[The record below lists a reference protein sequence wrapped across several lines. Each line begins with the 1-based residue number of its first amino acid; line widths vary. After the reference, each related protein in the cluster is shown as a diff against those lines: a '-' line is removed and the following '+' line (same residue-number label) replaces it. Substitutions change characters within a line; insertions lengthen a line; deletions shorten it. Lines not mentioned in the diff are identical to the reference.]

1 MTVRSNMK
9 PLQRAGPLRAQPF
22 EPVKGIAVVWHE
34 LDVAWGDSFP
44 GKAHDLWSGIA
55 LLMDDSASEN
65 CTLVRV
71 GTSCVQ
77 RVPMVHGTAVPLGRS
92 LPIVSF
98 CIMKITD
105 GSKRAA

>member
-1 MTVRSNMK
+1 MSVRSNMK
-9 PLQRAGPLRAQPF
+9 PLQRAGPLRAQPS

-34 LDVAWGDSFP
+34 LDVAWVDSFP

-92 LPIVSF
+92 VPIVSF